1 MFFMQNIYSKIK
13 TNFWVFTTILL
24 AISCGQNS
32 EPSQAPS
39 DLSDSIEIPSTETS
53 EVSTDGK
60 KTILFF
66 GNSLTAGYGL
76 ELSQAFPAII
86 QRRIDSLELPYT
98 VINAGISGETTADG
112 KSRIDW
118 VIKEQKIDV
127 FILELGANDG
137 LRGIPPTE
145 TRKNLKSIISQVKAR
160 YPESQVLICGME
172 VPPNLGED
180 YASQFRNIFRDLSDS
195 LETNLLPFL
204 LDKVAGEPELNLP
217 DGIHPTPEGHE
228 IVAGNIWEVLSPLL

>member
-1 MFFMQNIYSKIK
+1 MQKINFK
-13 TNFWVFTTILL
+13 IRTNFGVFIALL
-24 AISCGQNS
+24 LCISCGQTQKS
-32 EPSQAPS
+32 SQLAS
-39 DLSDSIEIPSTETS
+39 DLSDTMETPSPEAVEELEES
-53 EVSTDGK
+53 K

-86 QRRIDSLELPYT
+86 QRKIDSLKLPYT

-112 KSRIDW
+112 RSRIDW
-118 VIKEQKIDV
+118 VIKEQKIDI

-137 LRGIPPTE
+137 LRGIPPAE
-145 TRKNLKSIISQVKAR
+145 TRRNLRSIITQVKDR
-160 YPESQVLICGME
+160 YPEAQILVCGME

-180 YASQFRNIFRDLSDS
+180 YAAQFRIIFSDLSDS
-195 LETNLLPFL
+195 LQTSFLPFL

-228 IVAGNIWEVLSPLL
+228 IVANNIWEVLSPLL